1 MVDEAL
7 VTRLSEL
14 ANVEIEVAERAQL
27 AADLAR
33 IIGYVQLLEHADL
46 DAPTAVASAAAGAP
60 RGRLDE
66 PSPSLDRDLVLAQA
80 PRTDASGFVVP
91 AFVDEG

>member
-14 ANVEIEVAERAQL
+14 CNVEIDAAERSQL
-27 AADLAR
+27 AADLGR

-46 DAPTAVASAAAGAP
+46 DTPEVVTKADAKAP
-60 RGRLDE
+60 RGRPDE

-80 PRTDASGFVVP
+80 PRTDAGGFAVP